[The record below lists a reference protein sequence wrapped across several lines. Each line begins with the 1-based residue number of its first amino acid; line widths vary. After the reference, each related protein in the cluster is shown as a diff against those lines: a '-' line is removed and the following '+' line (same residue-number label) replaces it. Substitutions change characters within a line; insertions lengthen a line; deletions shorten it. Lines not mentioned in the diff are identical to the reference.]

1 MAATKSTYSKSAM
14 MESQLINNAAS
25 NNKLFFYAL
34 CLSAYE
40 NDANVKNIFHLD
52 YLSHFT
58 DTDGKNCFFGIVKL
72 GGANA
77 AYHAT
82 ARISKVKT
90 RIENNEC
97 VILNDAGLNT
107 FPHAELVEVK
117 YAFINYLVI
126 TFKVKKAYYFNEV
139 TPYIRPYITTQ
150 NNLQASDLSIINFT
164 TDGAL
169 CTLTVTALD
178 SYINIQDIL
187 KLEIRA
193 ANSEGTFIN
202 PTILLTP
209 QLKNKI
215 RVLTLL
221 KVTNVSNTAGTT
233 YTVVLTENQFH
244 IVAGSSYTNG
254 NNSYVDSADKLLDAF
269 FVATGPDIENATGW
283 PSAVTINGAET
294 ASLTDAC
301 FTSFLP
307 DGMYKGMPETFAGEV
322 SNKAITI
329 RTYTAGQI
337 GLASRWDLEPVVVN
351 LSIVTSGS
359 QTLDDLQDILTLV
372 AGVSYTE
379 SGGSVGTITFTLRL
393 QNQSPINHIWQDEM
407 ITHTTE
413 SGTITEYI
421 EVTTTGSN
429 VTKTLTGYT
438 GALDI
443 RRWSVVDISYTS
455 INTATIASET
465 DNNLTK
471 KTNN

>member
-1 MAATKSTYSKSAM
+1 MAATKSVYSKSAM
-14 MESQLINNAAS
+14 MESQLVNNAAS

-58 DTDGKNCFFGIVKL
+58 DTDGKSCFFGCVKV

-77 AYHAT
+77 AYHA
-82 ARISKVKT
+82 AKRLSKVKT

-107 FPHAELVEVK
+107 TPHAELVEVK
-117 YAFINYLVI
+117 YAYLNYLVI

-139 TPYIRPYITTQ
+139 TPYIRPYITTK
-150 NNLQASDLSIINFT
+150 NNQQASDFSIVNFT
-164 TDGAL
+164 TDGSL
-169 CTLTVTALD
+169 CTLIVTSLD
-178 SYINIQDIL
+178 SYINVQDIL

-193 ANSEGTFIN
+193 SNSEGTFIN
-202 PTILLTP
+202 PTTLLTA
-209 QLKNKI
+209 QLKCKI
-215 RVLTLL
+215 RVVTLL
-221 KVTNVSNTAGTT
+221 KVTNISATTGTT
-233 YTVVLTENQFH
+233 YVCVLTENQFH
-244 IVAGSSYTNG
+244 AVAGSSYTNG
-254 NNSYVDSADKLLDAF
+254 NNSYVDSVDKLLDAF
-269 FVATGPDIENATGW
+269 FVATGTDVENATGW

-307 DGMYKGMPETFAGEV
+307 DGMYKGMPETFNGEV
-322 SNKAITI
+322 STKAITI
-329 RTYTAGQI
+329 HTYTAGQI
-337 GLASRWDLEPVVVN
+337 GLVSRWDLEPVVVS
-351 LSIVTSGS
+351 LSVTTSGS
-359 QTLDDLQDILTLV
+359 QTLNELQEILTLV

-393 QNQSPINHIWQDEM
+393 QKQRLHDSTWSDEM

-413 SGTITEYI
+413 SGTVTGYV
-421 EVTTTGSN
+421 EVTTTGNN
-429 VTKTLTGYT
+429 VTKTLTGYS
-438 GALDI
+438 GGLNI

-455 INTATIASET
+455 INTANIASET
-465 DNNLTK
+465 DNNLE
-471 KTNN
+471 